1 MQMITITSV
10 EFQRNFGLYQ
20 DTAFKEPIAITR
32 NGRERIVVLSAE
44 EYHRLKRR
52 DRQVMRL
59 EDLTEAD
66 LQAILQAEPPP
77 EAAAFN
83 QPRADLCSLSRQ
95 NRYRLLQSCRR
106 PCRPQGRAAPHC
118 GRCGALSRAADDSG
132 AAGRDPRRA
141 RPRFRRGLA
150 ERRFAAHRTSRRHCG
165 HPCAF
170 RPCQRRRCAY
180 LLRAV

>member
-83 QPRADLCSLSRQ
+83 HEVE
-95 NRYRLLQSCRR
+95 
-106 PCRPQGRAAPHC
+106 G
-118 GRCGALSRAADDSG
+118 
-132 AAGRDPRRA
+132 
-141 RPRFRRGLA
+141 
-150 ERRFAAHRTSRRHCG
+150 
-165 HPCAF
+165 
-170 RPCQRRRCAY
+170 
-180 LLRAV
+180 